1 MCGDLYV
8 SCILRTADHIVPA
21 ILGRGGE
28 VIRELIQQVTV
39 DIRLHIFLLR
49 SAWSFRRGDPT
60 DDAAEAQ
67 TGASINVSKKGEL
80 VPGTNNRI
88 VVIEGACPLAVRPCP
103 PMVVVSAPTEAS
115 VASLPDGPAAP
126 PSVGASSSRAAGAAG
141 SPEAALFAHQLVQER
156 IALRMKGL

>member
-88 VVIEGACPLAVRPCP
+88 VVIEGACPLA
-103 PMVVVSAPTEAS
+103 PTEAS